1 MHVGELSDAHRM
13 LADVNKELS
22 EINERLKESNNRLLE
37 SNYVKEEYIG
47 YVFSLCSNYITK
59 LEEYRKNIG
68 RKLKA
73 GQIDDIKSLVSGNTI
88 VQGELKEFYH
98 SFDAIFLHVYPDFV
112 EDFNSL
118 CVMKKELS

>member
-1 MHVGELSDAHRM
+1 M

-98 SFDAIFLHVYPDFV
+98 SFDAIFFMYIRILWRTSILF
-112 EDFNSL
+112 